1 MRQAWNSP
9 HNNWK
14 CVLDLIF
21 LRIGSIQ
28 FLSNSLSMEAD
39 SSRHQCRLFSVPL
52 ETTNG
57 YVNGFRD
64 LASNN
69 IEFKLSGSEDHDHD
83 HDHDQDQSISD
94 CESGISGPNIEQSQ
108 LFGDGLIKVP
118 EDDKLHE
125 FINRKF
131 ISGLGSLGMHTSVV
145 SIHRNSCSSFLG
157 QARLQSFHVFA
168 RAMEKKCVGNAN
180 LRYAWYGA
188 SKDEIGKIITHG
200 FGHCGGAGNNGLYG
214 CGIYLSPDDSSIDSL
229 KSSIVDEDGLRHV
242 LLCRVILGNT
252 ELVHPGSEQFHPS
265 SEQFDSGVDNLVSPK
280 KYIVWST
287 HVNTHILLEY
297 IISFRV
303 TYPST
308 GWHRIPTS
316 PEKKMARHEFI
327 QRVRQIAGDELLSA
341 VIKSFRGKVCDL
353 IFCQKMTQPYFTD
366 DVGKTHNEGMADEL
380 IVV

>member
-1 MRQAWNSP
+1 M
-9 HNNWK
+9 
-14 CVLDLIF
+14 DLIF

-83 HDHDQDQSISD
+83 QDHDQDQSISD

-118 EDDKLHE
+118 QDDKLHE

-145 SIHRNSCSSFLG
+145 SIHRNSCSSFIG

-229 KSSIVDEDGLRHV
+229 TSSIVDEDGLRHV

-287 HVNTHILLEY
+287 HVNTHILPEY

-341 VIKSFRGKVCDL
+341 VIKSFRGKALIDL
-353 IFCQKMTQPYFTD
+353 IFCQKMTQPHFTD
-366 DVGKTHNEGMADEL
+366 GVGKTHNEGMADEL

>member
-1 MRQAWNSP
+1 
-9 HNNWK
+9 
-14 CVLDLIF
+14 
-21 LRIGSIQ
+21 
-28 FLSNSLSMEAD
+28 MEAD

-57 YVNGFRD
+57 YVNGFGD

-83 HDHDQDQSISD
+83 HDQDQDQSISD

-145 SIHRNSCSSFLG
+145 SIHRNSCSSFIG
-157 QARLQSFHVFA
+157 QARLQSFRVFA
-168 RAMEKKCVGNAN
+168 RAMEKKCAGNAN

-200 FGHCGGAGNNGLYG
+200 FGHCGDTGNNGLYG

-252 ELVHPGSEQFHPS
+252 ELVHLGSEQYHPS
-265 SEQFDSGVDNLVSPK
+265 SKQFDSGVDNLGSPK

-287 HVNTHILLEY
+287 HMNTHILPEY

-316 PEKKMARHEFI
+316 PWMPFSTLILVLSKFLPTHAISLISKYHAHHREKKIARHEFI
-327 QRVRQIAGDELLSA
+327 QRVRQIAGDELLST
-341 VIKSFRGKVCDL
+341 VIKSFRGK
-353 IFCQKMTQPYFTD
+353 QPDFLPKNDSTTFHRWC
-366 DVGKTHNEGMADEL
+366 GKNPK
-380 IVV
+380 

>member
-1 MRQAWNSP
+1 
-9 HNNWK
+9 
-14 CVLDLIF
+14 
-21 LRIGSIQ
+21 
-28 FLSNSLSMEAD
+28 MEAD

-83 HDHDQDQSISD
+83 QDQDQSISD

-131 ISGLGSLGMHTSVV
+131 ISGLGSLGMHTSVDKLGFN
-145 SIHRNSCSSFLG
+145 RFMFLPA
-157 QARLQSFHVFA
+157 QWRRSA
-168 RAMEKKCVGNAN
+168 VGNAN

-214 CGIYLSPDDSSIDSL
+214 CGIYLSPDDSSIDRLVYRELSGNYRALQEEIL

-316 PEKKMARHEFI
+316 PWMPFSTLISVLSKFLPTHAISLISKYHAHHRVSNNPRHLW
-327 QRVRQIAGDELLSA
+327 QC
-341 VIKSFRGKVCDL
+341 K
-353 IFCQKMTQPYFTD
+353 
-366 DVGKTHNEGMADEL
+366 
-380 IVV
+380 